1 MKITPMRTLATILSG
16 LYLACSLPA
25 ATVPRPSPDMMI
37 QRYQQAPMQ
46 VSQFKG
52 KIVALAFIHT
62 TCSHCQDL
70 TRVLKVIQKD
80 YMAKNVTVVAC
91 AFEEGVTQNFP
102 GYLKA
107 LDPNFPAGI
116 APEAEVKKYL
126 GWNDKRDGALMIPHM
141 VFVDAKGV
149 IRGDFDGKDGFYMK
163 MDENIRKQLDKMTSP
178 GATPA
183 KAGSKSKK

>member
-1 MKITPMRTLATILSG
+1 MRTLATLLSG
-16 LYLACSLPA
+16 LYLACSLSA
-25 ATVPRPSPDMMI
+25 ATVPRPSPEMMI
-37 QRYQQAPMQ
+37 QRYQQAPMM

-80 YMAKNVTVVAC
+80 YMAKNVMVVTC
-91 AFEEGVTQNFP
+91 GFEEGVAQNFP

-107 LDPNFPAGI
+107 LEPNFPAGI

-126 GWNDKRDGALMIPHM
+126 SWDDKRDGVLMIPHM
-141 VFVDAKGV
+141 VFLDAKGV
-149 IRGDFDGKDGFYMK
+149 IRGDFDGKDGFYGK
-163 MDENIRKQLDKMTSP
+163 MDENIRKQLDKLTKP
-178 GATPA
+178 AGVAPA
-183 KAGSKSKK
+183 KTAKKK

>member
-1 MKITPMRTLATILSG
+1 
-16 LYLACSLPA
+16 
-25 ATVPRPSPDMMI
+25 MMI
-37 QRYQQAPMQ
+37 QRYQQAPMY

-62 TCSHCQDL
+62 TCSHCQEL

-80 YMAKNVTVVAC
+80 YAARNVMVVAC
-91 AFEEGVTQNFP
+91 AFEEGVAQNFA

-116 APEAEVKKYL
+116 APQESVMKYL
-126 GWNDKRDGALMIPHM
+126 GWDEKRDGPLMVPHIVM
-141 VFVDAKGV
+141 LDAKGV

-163 MDENIRKQLDKMTSP
+163 MDENVRKELDKLTK
-178 GATPA
+178 GATAAPA
-183 KAGSKSKK
+183 KAAPAKK